1 MFRVLHLSDI
11 HIGATYKDSESIAC
25 KVASDIGYNGLS
37 GIKCIVVT
45 GDIFEGR
52 IKPDDLL
59 INEAVKFFEVL
70 LKEINYNQND
80 NLINKEDI
88 IFVPGN
94 HDLIRVDSLDERWSK
109 YKKFLKQFY
118 GDIPVYYNTENYC
131 VLKVYHNYKVAFVG
145 FNSCQIEKKK
155 LFDDKYIEKFNKH
168 ISEMSLEDY
177 GIKKANVIEVLKNEV
192 ADEYDD
198 FGHIP
203 LAQITPLER
212 EIKKLDNYVVIALFH
227 HHFYL
232 FPEIAQEFGDSSLI
246 RNYTEVIQHLKY
258 MNVSIVLHGHKH
270 FDLERPYIME
280 DYYNSSDNIIDV
292 FAGGSVGTDRKERH
306 TFSIMDVY
314 DTKDDIK
321 LIHNKFVY
329 SGEHLEPIVKK
340 QIPPQKIVGRIVKL
354 LEILKNLNPDAFKEY
369 TDMAYK
375 SFKTY
380 DSCRKLI
387 EWISEAITGF
397 TGVYKFLDDDYKNIL
412 FLLYA
417 VNYRVISYKVIVEK
431 NQYQSYFESSSKNW
445 RSFYDTH
452 LAGRDFCISTNEY
465 HELFKYKDLKKITA
479 VCDRIL
485 NNCENRKT
493 SIYLAFTMLGI
504 FFSDLYL
511 VMTEYADDFKESIKY
526 KINIKIED
534 NKFHENVPAP
544 RIEIKSDADRRSVYV
559 QLLCNEATAHKMA
572 VLFVKEF
579 DLLINKFED
588 YFKIIGLKLYYLL
601 PKIDK
606 DNMKNTLDNYNFEA
620 YIPTLLPLLTGDNI
634 YPSKVVFVRELIQ
647 NSIDAIAVREAKDE
661 EKFAKRIM
669 IEIAND
675 ENKKR
680 YFKIADNGTGM
691 DRYKIERYF
700 TSIGRSFY
708 SGEEYQD
715 LNISYKPIS
724 NFGIGFLSSFMVCQ
738 EIDVKTRYFLDN
750 SEGLKLHIPNYDGC
764 FFIELDNEANVGTE
778 IKLYLDCDL
787 SNQNMVDYIKKSML
801 DIKYNILIK
810 YLNDRNCETQLEIPA
825 HFIREKSKIDDFKFF
840 IPLTEKG
847 EVLDIDYAE
856 VSGNRYIEKYEYG
869 ILIRK
874 ENDMD
879 VQSQHIVLNAG
890 ILVEQA
896 NLMNLFSKDFSI
908 DSIPHWREPRRPY
921 NIIYFNFPSNWL
933 QVDVSRENVTGF
945 TDMIVQQYGK
955 SKGNTLGEKIARCLY
970 KQIISFEIYAKTEQK
985 KVPLIYLQEVIQ
997 NALDFA
1003 KLCNTSDINKE
1014 LRKMYYHLIIEFSN
1028 KGVTYKI
1035 RKMGKSKNRITVE
1048 YIDDSAKIQHRV
1060 LRKKLEPQL
1069 AGFRSHGFVLN
1080 DKLKKFKFRFG
1091 DIPRIMEEFIYRND
1105 IYIDQEHRYQLDS
1118 IVNELGFDIEY
1129 ENKYKIIFELL
1140 TVFLLE
1146 IPEKELLNKK
1156 GERLPIMF
1164 LLENVALN
1172 YLTVNNMDEGITV
1185 NYENIGKNILKKWDD
1200 NWLL

>member
-25 KVASDIGYNGLS
+25 KVASDIGHNGLS

-52 IKPDDLL
+52 VTPDDLL

-70 LKEINYNQND
+70 LKEINYNQKENI
-80 NLINKEDI
+80 INKEDVV
-88 IFVPGN
+88 FVPGN
-94 HDLIRVDSLDERWSK
+94 HDLIRVESAEERWCK
-109 YKKFLKQFY
+109 YKKFLERFY
-118 GDIPVYYNTENYC
+118 GDVPECYNMENYS
-131 VLKVYHNYKVAFVG
+131 VLKVYHKNKIAFAG

-168 ISEMSLEDY
+168 VREISLEEY
-177 GIKKANVIEVLKNEV
+177 GIKKESVIEILKNEV

-198 FGHIP
+198 FGNIP
-203 LAQITPLER
+203 LAQITPIER
-212 EIKKLDNYVVIALFH
+212 EIKDLNNYVVIALFH

-232 FPEIAQEFGDSSLI
+232 FPEIAKEFGDSSLI

-258 MNVSIVLHGHKH
+258 MKVSIVLHGHKH
-270 FDLERPYIME
+270 FDLERPYILE

-292 FAGGSVGTDRKERH
+292 FAGGSVGTNRNNRH
-306 TFSIMDVY
+306 SFSIMDVY

-354 LEILKNLNPDAFKEY
+354 LEILKNLNPDAYKEY
-369 TDMAYK
+369 MDMAYK
-375 SFKTY
+375 SFKSY
-380 DSCRKLI
+380 DICCKLI

-397 TGVYKFLDDDYKNIL
+397 TGVYDFLDDDYRNIL
-412 FLLYA
+412 FLLYSI
-417 VNYRVISYKVIVEK
+417 NYRVLSYKAIVEK
-431 NQYQSYFESSSKNW
+431 NLYISYFESSSKNW
-445 RSFYDTH
+445 RNFYDTH
-452 LAGRDFCISTNEY
+452 LAGRDFCTSAEEY
-465 HELFKYKDLKKITA
+465 HELFKYKDLKKITT

-493 SIYLAFTMLGI
+493 LIFLAFTMLGI

-526 KINIKIED
+526 KTNIKIED

-544 RIEIKSDADRRSVYV
+544 RIGIRSDSDRRSVYV
-559 QLLCNEATAHKMA
+559 QLLCNDATAHKMA

-661 EKFAKRIM
+661 TNFVKRIM

-738 EIDVKTRYFLDN
+738 EIDVKTKYFLDN

-778 IKLYLDCDL
+778 IKLYLNCNLD
-787 SNQNMVDYIKKSML
+787 NQSMVDYIQKSML
-801 DIKYNILIK
+801 DIKYNISIK
-810 YLNDRNCETQLEIPA
+810 YLNTRNCEARLEIPA
-825 HFIREKSKIDDFKFF
+825 HFIREKSKREDLKFF

-856 VSGNRYIEKYEYG
+856 VSSNRYIEKYEYG
-869 ILIRK
+869 ILIIK
-874 ENDMD
+874 ESDID
-879 VQSQHIVLNAG
+879 LHSKHIILNAG

-896 NLMNLFSKDFSI
+896 NSTNLFSKSFSDDPI
-908 DSIPHWREPRRPY
+908 LNWRESRRPY

-945 TDMIVQQYGK
+945 TDMIAQKYGDSEK
-955 SKGNTLGEKIARCLY
+955 NILGEKIARCLY
-970 KQIISFEIYAKTEQK
+970 KQIISFEYHAKDGQK
-985 KVPLIYLQEVIQ
+985 KVPLIYVQEAIQ
-997 NALDFA
+997 NAIDFVGKNSA
-1003 KLCNTSDINKE
+1003 SGLNEE
-1014 LRKMYYHLIIEFSN
+1014 LRRMQYHLIIEFTG
-1028 KGVTYKI
+1028 KGVTYKV
-1035 RKMGKSKNRITVE
+1035 RKIGKSKNRITVN
-1048 YIDDSAKIQHRV
+1048 YLDDFAKKSYKYLQRQIVAKELGIHAH
-1060 LRKKLEPQL
+1060 KIMMHSDE
-1069 AGFRSHGFVLN
+1069 
-1080 DKLKKFKFRFG
+1080 FKRFNVRF
-1091 DIPRIMEEFIYRND
+1091 DNIPRILEETIYRSGFN
-1105 IYIDQEHRYQLDS
+1105 IGKESRYRFEGILNQL
-1118 IVNELGFDIEY
+1118 NFDLES
-1129 ENKYKIIFELL
+1129 EGKKIFEFL
-1140 TVFLLE
+1140 TIFLLE
-1146 IPEKELLNKK
+1146 IPDKVLLNNKE
-1156 GERLPIMF
+1156 ERAPIIF
-1164 LLENVALN
+1164 FIENVILS
-1172 YLTVNNMDEGITV
+1172 YLTTHNPD
-1185 NYENIGKNILKKWDD
+1185 ENIIVYYEDIENSILKETNND
-1200 NWLL
+1200 

>member
-1 MFRVLHLSDI
+1 MIRVLHLSDI

-52 IKPDDLL
+52 ITPDDSL
-59 INEAVKFFEVL
+59 IKEAVKFFEIL

-80 NLINKEDI
+80 NIINKEDI

-94 HDLIRVDSLDERWSK
+94 HDLIRVDSLEERWSK

-118 GDIPVYYNTENYC
+118 GDIPIYYNTENYC

-155 LFDDKYIEKFNKH
+155 LFDDKYIEKFDKH
-168 ISEMSLEDY
+168 VSEISLENY
-177 GIKKANVIEVLKNEV
+177 GIKKADIIEVLKNEV
-192 ADEYDD
+192 VDEYDD

-212 EIKKLDNYVVIALFH
+212 EIKKLDNYVVIAMFH

-329 SGEHLEPIVKK
+329 SGEHLEPIVRK
-340 QIPPQKIVGRIVKL
+340 QIPPQKIAGRIVKL
-354 LEILKNLNPDAFKEY
+354 LEILKNLNPDAYKEY

-380 DSCRKLI
+380 NSCCKLV

-397 TGVYKFLDDDYKNIL
+397 TGVYKFLDDDYRNIL

-417 VNYRVISYKVIVEK
+417 VNYRVISYKTIVEK

-452 LAGRDFCISTNEY
+452 LAGKDFCISADEY
-465 HELFKYKDLKKITA
+465 HELFKHKNLKKITT

-493 SIYLAFTMLGI
+493 LIFLAFTMLGI

-669 IEIAND
+669 IEIADD

-738 EIDVKTRYFLDN
+738 EIDVKTKYFLDN

-787 SNQNMVDYIKKSML
+787 NNQNMVDYIKKSML

-810 YLNDRNCETQLEIPA
+810 YLNDGNCETKLEIPA
-825 HFIREKSKIDDFKFF
+825 HFIREKSKIEDFKFF

-847 EVLDIDYAE
+847 EVLDIDYKE
-856 VSGNRYIEKYEYG
+856 VSSNRYIEKYEYG

-874 ENDMD
+874 ESDID
-879 VQSQHIVLNAG
+879 VQSKHIILNAG

-896 NLMNLFSKDFSI
+896 NLINLFCKDFPVV
-908 DSIPHWREPRRPY
+908 SIPYWREPRRPY

-945 TDMIVQQYGK
+945 TDMIMQQYGK
-955 SKGNTLGEKIARCLY
+955 GKKTILGEKIAKCLC
-970 KQIISFEIYAKTEQK
+970 KQIISFENYAKDEQK
-985 KVPLIYLQEVIQ
+985 KVPLIYVQEAIQ
-997 NALDFA
+997 NAIDFVNMNESA
-1003 KLCNTSDINKE
+1003 DLIEE
-1014 LRKMYYHLIIEFSN
+1014 LRKMQYHLIIEFTS
-1028 KGVTYKI
+1028 KGVTYKV
-1035 RKMGKSKNRITVE
+1035 RKIGKSKNRITVNYVDE
-1048 YIDDSAKIQHRV
+1048 LAKRSFKN
-1060 LRKKLEPQL
+1060 LRRQIVSKEAVTHAHKILFSD
-1069 AGFRSHGFVLN
+1069 AIR
-1080 DKLKKFKFRFG
+1080 KFGIPF
-1091 DIPRIMEEFIYRND
+1091 DEIPRILEEAIYRSGFN
-1105 IYIDQEHRYQLDS
+1105 IGKEHINQFEGILEQLD
-1118 IVNELGFDIEY
+1118 FDV
-1129 ENKYKIIFELL
+1129 ENGGKRIFEYL
-1140 TVFLLE
+1140 TLFLLE
-1146 IPEKELLNKK
+1146 IPDKVLHYKK
-1156 GERLPIMF
+1156 DERAPIIF
-1164 LLENVALN
+1164 FIENVILS
-1172 YLTVNNMDEGITV
+1172 YLTTSNANESIII
-1185 NYENIGKNILKKWDD
+1185 NYEDIEQNLLKKWSKD
-1200 NWLL
+1200 